1 MDLGSEFS
9 DTGNFSGFKN
19 NDLYGGDKSSNTFER
34 NFHNIFE
41 EAKKYRQRIYDA
53 ERKMNGGADDNN
65 SSKPKRQ
72 INKPLRLMLDISK
85 ILRDSGNYKD
95 LKTGDYMGIAKLI
108 SDRAKE
114 KVGTTE
120 ISDEVRSEALKM
132 ARDPD
137 EFVTKYRS
145 KKQSSSSS
153 SSNSRGNSRGNSR
166 NRSRRNNDWDD
177 SDDSDDSDNWDQRGG
192 NNDGDNIKTDV
203 WNDPQQTSNFTGG
216 CGCGMKGGNNWDNMR
231 VFNDT
236 KNLSNNNS
244 TNTLNNNNTII
255 SNLNNATNTLNNNNT
270 TTSNLNNS
278 TIISGLNNATNTSNL
293 NNAVSTLDNNNT
305 NISNF
310 NNATNTRNN
319 NNATNNLNRNTYA
332 FNNGNKL
339 NNTAWSNFRKST
351 IY

>member
-9 DTGNFSGFKN
+9 DTGNFSGFNN

-53 ERKMNGGADDNN
+53 ERKMNGGADDKN

-95 LKTGDYMGIAKLI
+95 FKIGDYMGIAKLI
-108 SDRAKE
+108 SDHAKE

-137 EFVTKYRS
+137 EFVTKYKS

-153 SSNSRGNSRGNSR
+153 SSGSGNSRRNSRNNSR

-177 SDDSDDSDNWDQRGG
+177 NSDDSDDSDDSNDWDQRGG

-203 WNDPQQTSNFTGG
+203 WNNPQQTSNLTGG

-278 TIISGLNNATNTSNL
+278 TIVSNLNNATNTSNL
-293 NNAVSTLDNNNT
+293 NNAVSTLDNNNA

-310 NNATNTRNN
+310 NNATNTRN
-319 NNATNNLNRNTYA
+319 TYA
-332 FNNGNKL
+332 FNNGNNSNKL
-339 NNTAWSNFRKST
+339 NNTTWSNFRKST